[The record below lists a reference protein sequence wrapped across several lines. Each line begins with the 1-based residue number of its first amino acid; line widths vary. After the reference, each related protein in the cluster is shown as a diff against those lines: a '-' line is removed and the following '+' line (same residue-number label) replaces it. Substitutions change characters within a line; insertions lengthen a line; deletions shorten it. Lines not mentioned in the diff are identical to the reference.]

1 MRSAR
6 PSKGTV
12 IQATKEQI
20 IQRLVKAH
28 EAYFDVTVPYA
39 FAGRSFAG
47 YAEFHSY
54 GEQYVLSRR
63 AKLWEVSTHEYLF
76 FDCLDRLDVAAL
88 EDAVAFM
95 KMRAIEK
102 VQPGPTHMSSAISL
116 VIVADAVDEDAARS
130 LRATRYRKNFKLGFH
145 GWSDLRLAAID
156 ASTQRLCTN
165 GAGKVLR
172 DTLRANAGLN
182 DAHA

>member
-1 MRSAR
+1 M
-6 PSKGTV
+6 
-12 IQATKEQI
+12 
-20 IQRLVKAH
+20 LKAH
-28 EAYFDVTVPYA
+28 EAYFDVTAPYA
-39 FAGRSFAG
+39 FAGRTFTG

-76 FDCLDRLDVAAL
+76 FDCLDRLDAAAL
-88 EDAVAFM
+88 EDAVSFM
-95 KMRAIEK
+95 ETRAIEK

-116 VIVADAVDEDAARS
+116 VIAADAVDEDAARA
-130 LRATRYRKNFKLGFH
+130 LRTTRYRKNFKLGFH

-156 ASTQRLCTN
+156 ASSRRLFVN

-172 DTLRANAGLN
+172 DTLAANAGL
-182 DAHA
+182 DRLHA